1 MHCAR
6 SEAHFD
12 LMARVGLAVARYGCR
27 GYAVFDL
34 LAFRGKGEE
43 ENAAWLEDS
52 YCRAPW
58 NGWWAGASEETGVT
72 CSNNDI
78 ESFWRKLK
86 TSMLTAR
93 RVGHRQLLEEV
104 FPKMLF
110 LVAQE
115 HVGDPT
121 RTSSHVS
128 ADTLNA
134 ASAIYNGSKT
144 PIWQHAH
151 GTWLVNS
158 QAYKAVRAWRHSD
171 SFRMSTLQVAITQQR
186 VLDFWSLTAD
196 KDMYQAHVARGA
208 YDWDARI
215 TELGTS
221 KSKKT
226 HSHQQ
231 HVTVWEAMCRASQ
244 LHLVQYRRGFVQI
257 DPETQEVVLDTGNY
271 LESLRCDCLKDQ
283 HQGVCSHKMVVS
295 LSPPP
300 GAR

>member
-12 LMARVGLAVARYGCR
+12 LMARVGLAVARYGGR
-27 GYAVFDL
+27 GYAVSDL
-34 LAFRGKGEE
+34 RAFRGKGEE

-158 QAYKAVRAWRHSD
+158 QAYKAVRAWRPCD
-171 SFRMSTLQVAITQQR
+171 SFRMSTLQVAISTRSSHASTTCSSVQSPVALNMFAMAAQ
-186 VLDFWSLTAD
+186 WSLTALL
-196 KDMYQAHVARGA
+196 KNRSSSSVNKFPNPLASCARMSRSSVEQGQTP
-208 YDWDARI
+208 RRRC
-215 TELGTS
+215 S
-221 KSKKT
+221 
-226 HSHQQ
+226 
-231 HVTVWEAMCRASQ
+231 R
-244 LHLVQYRRGFVQI
+244 HL
-257 DPETQEVVLDTGNY
+257 
-271 LESLRCDCLKDQ
+271 
-283 HQGVCSHKMVVS
+283 
-295 LSPPP
+295 
-300 GAR
+300 